1 MTYISYC
8 SKTKQDTSNAR
19 LSDDAGA
26 HLAPGRH
33 LGASV
38 TATAA

>member
-19 LSDDAGA
+19 QSDDAGA